1 MTLRPFAWPARFGL
15 LAVAAVSAAVFSLV
29 PGLSSLEDR
38 AQDYLQAIAPAQAVP
53 QQVVLVDID
62 ERSLQLVGPWPW
74 PRPVLAALMRSIDG
88 QGVQLQ
94 AWDLFLPEQATG
106 DAALLGQ
113 LRASASPV
121 VLGQVLVTDSS
132 VSPLPTVGAR
142 VPHGGAWPAAV
153 CSTRFAVLGHLGLSP
168 SLQGGL
174 SAGSGAVPQVGHLSA
189 TPDADGML
197 RRLPAVLCEG
207 EKFYPQLGVAAAA
220 ALGAAPAS
228 ITLERTG
235 LLERSFG
242 ASTWLSVNG
251 FRFPLDRQGEIFVP
265 YARPHGQWPAVSAA
279 RVLDGSG
286 AAALRGKLV
295 LVGSTA
301 LGAGDKVSTPFH
313 PNAPGLSVHAELL
326 GAAAIGQWRMPV
338 GQPAAVAAA
347 MALVLALL
355 WVPLAHRPRRGLLLG
370 FAFGLVVLGPWVLA
384 WFGLL
389 AGRLL
394 PVFAPSLGL
403 ATAGVVLLLLQL
415 EIQRRQARRLASHLE
430 SVVPAA
436 LAREIAQQDP
446 SGESLGRPGEGLVL
460 AVQIRGLER
469 WTGVMDSLRALA
481 FIHALSSTADRI
493 ARASGGSLEHRQ
505 GDLLLLVFP
514 GAQRAHQSVKSLLV
528 SLHEAMASLLQ
539 ANETERCPLSLQFV
553 AEFGP
558 YLLAIAGGASS
569 RRPLL
574 LGPVVDNVVGIAALS
589 PELASVV
596 VVGPALAAQQPASER
611 AGYLSLGS
619 FLLTDQSEP
628 KPLFGIHLEPPSPRT

>member
-53 QQVVLVDID
+53 QKVVLVDID

-207 EKFYPQLGVAAAA
+207 EKFFPQLGVAAAA

-228 ITLERTG
+228 ITLERTS
-235 LLERSFG
+235 LLEQSFG

-265 YARPHGQWPAVSAA
+265 YARPHG
-279 RVLDGSG
+279 
-286 AAALRGKLV
+286 
-295 LVGSTA
+295 
-301 LGAGDKVSTPFH
+301 
-313 PNAPGLSVHAELL
+313 
-326 GAAAIGQWRMPV
+326 
-338 GQPAAVAAA
+338 
-347 MALVLALL
+347 
-355 WVPLAHRPRRGLLLG
+355 
-370 FAFGLVVLGPWVLA
+370 
-384 WFGLL
+384 
-389 AGRLL
+389 
-394 PVFAPSLGL
+394 
-403 ATAGVVLLLLQL
+403 
-415 EIQRRQARRLASHLE
+415 
-430 SVVPAA
+430 
-436 LAREIAQQDP
+436 
-446 SGESLGRPGEGLVL
+446 
-460 AVQIRGLER
+460 
-469 WTGVMDSLRALA
+469 
-481 FIHALSSTADRI
+481 
-493 ARASGGSLEHRQ
+493 
-505 GDLLLLVFP
+505 
-514 GAQRAHQSVKSLLV
+514 
-528 SLHEAMASLLQ
+528 
-539 ANETERCPLSLQFV
+539 
-553 AEFGP
+553 
-558 YLLAIAGGASS
+558 
-569 RRPLL
+569 
-574 LGPVVDNVVGIAALS
+574 
-589 PELASVV
+589 
-596 VVGPALAAQQPASER
+596 
-611 AGYLSLGS
+611 
-619 FLLTDQSEP
+619 
-628 KPLFGIHLEPPSPRT
+628 